1 MADSLLSSE
10 EYDERA
16 HRLYDD
22 GRYDT
27 ALATLKDGLRLYPH
41 SVELY
46 VGLGYTQLAREEYVW
61 AKQAFERSLV
71 LDPNHEDALIGLG
84 ESLLRFGR
92 REEALELFE
101 RVRKGGGDDLEML
114 MSMGRALYREKMYE
128 EAHRVFDEAAT
139 LHGESA
145 EAAAALGYT
154 LHRLGDEPG
163 ARRNLR
169 RALLLDA
176 LHHEARIYLAHL
188 LYDRGDWAGAL
199 REFERIRPAE
209 HWDLIAV
216 GRTVELKRALEGL
229 QAGDAL
235 LRAWED
241 RLTELERGGDAVDE
255 LLAELEAEH
264 GMLDDG
270 EGAYA
275 HRVVLSDGRP
285 LEGTWLEIVIQIRD
299 LYSGGAAES
308 VIQFMRRCAEEE
320 RERRGVTL
328 PADDA
333 ASFVRGGERAGLWRI
348 EA

>member
-22 GRYDT
+22 GQYET
-27 ALATLKDGLRLYPH
+27 ALATLKEGLRLYPH

-46 VGLGYTQLAREEYVW
+46 VGLGYTQLAREDFAW

-92 REEALELFE
+92 RDEALDLFE
-101 RVRKGGGDDLEML
+101 RARSSGGDDLEML
-114 MSMGRALYREKMYE
+114 MSMGRALYRENMYE

-154 LHRLGDEPG
+154 LHRLGDEAG
-163 ARRNLR
+163 SRRHLR

-176 LHHEARIYLAHL
+176 EHHEARVYLAHL

-199 REFERIRPAE
+199 REFERIRPVE
-209 HWDLIAV
+209 QWDVVAV
-216 GRTVELKRALEGL
+216 GRTIELKRALEGL
-229 QAGDAL
+229 QPGDAL

-241 RLTELERGGDAVDE
+241 RLSELEAGGDSVDD
-255 LLAELEAEH
+255 LLAELESLHAR
-264 GMLDDG
+264 GG
-270 EGAYA
+270 EQNDAPH
-275 HRVVLSDGRP
+275 HRVVLSDGRAI
-285 LEGTWLEIVIQIRD
+285 EGTWLEIVIQIRD
-299 LYSGGAAES
+299 LYGGGAAES
-308 VIQFMRRCAEEE
+308 VIQFMRRCAQEE